1 MNRFLKTAVLA
12 AALGATTLAAM
23 PTAQAGDNW
32 RRHRSNGDAVAAGV
46 IGLAAGALI
55 GGALAQPRYREPV
68 YYDDYYE
75 PAPVRRYNYVRTYEE
90 PRYVRRYAEPW
101 SREWYRYCS
110 SRYRSFDPDTGTFV
124 GYDGRERF
132 CR

>member
-12 AALGATTLAAM
+12 VALGATTLAAM
-23 PTAQAGDNW
+23 PAAQAGDHW
-32 RRHRSNGDAVAAGV
+32 RHSNNGDAVAAGV

-55 GGALAQPRYREPV
+55 GGALAQPRYREPI

-90 PRYVRRYAEPW
+90 PRYVRRAEPW